1 MRIKID
7 QITRLSIIEY
17 KFTRFSRWTKPNRV
31 PVKMVE
37 LTPIDEEPSEA
48 DEDQPITM
56 IPKIM
61 HTAPSPTV
69 ENPHPTIASNSA
81 IRSDQKQSDTTSAD
95 PLIEKVPEQQTV
107 VEQPNEN
114 GNIHSNS
121 NDKTS
126 AINGNASEKEISQIE
141 SVL

>member
-1 MRIKID
+1 
-7 QITRLSIIEY
+7 
-17 KFTRFSRWTKPNRV
+17 
-31 PVKMVE
+31 MVE

-69 ENPHPTIASNSA
+69 ENPQTTIASNST
-81 IRSDQKQSDTTSAD
+81 IQSYPKESDNTTSAD
-95 PLIEKVPEQQTV
+95 PLIEKSSEQPSVV

-114 GNIHSNS
+114 GNINS
-121 NDKTS
+121 NNKTS
-126 AINGNASEKEISQIE
+126 AINGHASEKEISQIE

>member
-1 MRIKID
+1 
-7 QITRLSIIEY
+7 
-17 KFTRFSRWTKPNRV
+17 
-31 PVKMVE
+31 MVE

-48 DEDQPITM
+48 DEGEDQPITM

-69 ENPHPTIASNSA
+69 ENPQPTIASIQNG
-81 IRSDQKQSDTTSAD
+81 DQKQSTVTSTD
-95 PLIEKVPEQQTV
+95 PLIENSAEQPTV
-107 VEQPNEN
+107 VVQQPNEN
-114 GNIHSNS
+114 GNVNS
-121 NDKTS
+121 NNKSSS

>member
-1 MRIKID
+1 
-7 QITRLSIIEY
+7 
-17 KFTRFSRWTKPNRV
+17 
-31 PVKMVE
+31 MVE

-69 ENPHPTIASNSA
+69 ENPHTTIASNSTTPN
-81 IRSDQKQSDTTSAD
+81 DQTKDPIKTSAD
-95 PLIEKVPEQQTV
+95 PLVEKSAEQLAG
-107 VEQPNEN
+107 VEQPTEN
-114 GNIHSNS
+114 GNINS
-121 NDKTS
+121 NNKTS
-126 AINGNASEKEISQIE
+126 AINGSASEKEISQIE

>member
-1 MRIKID
+1 
-7 QITRLSIIEY
+7 
-17 KFTRFSRWTKPNRV
+17 
-31 PVKMVE
+31 MVE

-69 ENPHPTIASNSA
+69 ENPHTTIASNSTTQD
-81 IRSDQKQSDTTSAD
+81 DQTKDQNIKTSAD
-95 PLIEKVPEQQTV
+95 PLVENNAEELAG
-107 VEQPNEN
+107 VEQPTEN
-114 GNIHSNS
+114 GNINS
-121 NDKTS
+121 NNKTS

>member
-1 MRIKID
+1 
-7 QITRLSIIEY
+7 
-17 KFTRFSRWTKPNRV
+17 
-31 PVKMVE
+31 MVE

-69 ENPHPTIASNSA
+69 ENPQPTIASNST
-81 IRSDQKQSDTTSAD
+81 IQSDQKQSTTTSAD
-95 PLIEKVPEQQTV
+95 PLIEKSSEQPSV

-114 GNIHSNS
+114 GNINS
-121 NDKTS
+121 NNKVS
-126 AINGNASEKEISQIE
+126 AINGNASEKEINQIE

>member
-1 MRIKID
+1 M
-7 QITRLSIIEY
+7 T
-17 KFTRFSRWTKPNRV
+17 FSYRCTKPNQV

-69 ENPHPTIASNSA
+69 ENPQTTIASKLT
-81 IRSDQKQSDTTSAD
+81 IESDQKRSTTTSAD
-95 PLIEKVPEQQTV
+95 PLIEKCSEQQTV
-107 VEQPNEN
+107 VESTNEN
-114 GNIHSNS
+114 GNVNS
-121 NDKTS
+121 NNKAS

>member
-1 MRIKID
+1 
-7 QITRLSIIEY
+7 
-17 KFTRFSRWTKPNRV
+17 
-31 PVKMVE
+31 MVE
-37 LTPIDEEPSEA
+37 LTPIDEEPSEVEE
-48 DEDQPITM
+48 DQDQPITM

-69 ENPHPTIASNSA
+69 ENPLTTIASNPTIQSE
-81 IRSDQKQSDTTSAD
+81 QKQSKSDTTSAD
-95 PLIEKVPEQQTV
+95 PLIEESAEQQSV

-114 GNIHSNS
+114 GNTNS
-121 NDKTS
+121 NNKTS